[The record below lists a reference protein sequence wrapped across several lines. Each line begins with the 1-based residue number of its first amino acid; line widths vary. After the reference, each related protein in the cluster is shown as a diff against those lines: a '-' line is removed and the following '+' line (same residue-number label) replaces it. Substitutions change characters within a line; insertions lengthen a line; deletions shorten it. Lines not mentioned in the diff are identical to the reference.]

1 MPWTVKTYERGQQ
14 VFYTLTRSYL
24 PANRAP
30 SRLMDWLR
38 WHATATRIIRYF
50 RVTGQSYPMARGA
63 QATYIGRTH
72 PKKSVFNFPFNA
84 AHTSTVLQPRD
95 RDRPLALPSVD
106 MHTSSR
112 SVSPKIASIP
122 PVVSNTGHP
131 VPVQVLEDRDDWAR
145 CVCFYADESKVVSG
159 SSDHTLRIWSRNTGA
174 AQVLSGHT
182 GWVWDVDVSR
192 DGKMIVSG
200 SSDKTVRIWNGESG
214 ETMYVFKGYGENVNS
229 VEFSRDSSRVVSG
242 CDDHTVRV
250 WSVGTGEMAFEPI
263 ECHGRVL
270 CVRYS
275 PSGDRI
281 ASGGNSVQI
290 WNAETGDR
298 ILSIRNSP
306 VASLAWTAD
315 AAHLIGGG
323 WGEVVI
329 WNSDNGEQLRMWRA
343 HGGLIRGLSLSPT
356 AATHLATS
364 NWWHKTAFIFDIS
377 TGEQVAALEHDGNV
391 QGIAFSPSG
400 RLIATGCED
409 NKLYLWEAPASEDP
423 QIKASLILPFS
434 SLPDRPAIPQAGSSR
449 NDSLRPGLNP
459 FSDRLLNRAQQAAPQ
474 PQRVFNRVRNTFA
487 NVFTR
492 RRAIAAKTSP
502 VRETA
507 RYRQPEDSDNDLPS
521 VTGTNSSETAADNAA
536 TSNQLEPA
544 SDSVIRTQPQGT
556 EMAAV
561 LGHTSRAEQ
570 PGMTLGSLPTT
581 AGNAV
586 TSNQPESIEMVA
598 ISRSS
603 IPLVIP
609 PDPTV
614 SAHAS
619 SQSTPPTDLPFLS
632 VASRQASSTTVAV
645 TSEPLSRSS
654 NSARP
659 APARSSSHDAGVPIS
674 VTVSREEL
682 AIIQE
687 VRRPNVI
694 AASVTATADPLSN
707 PEHDHKPIT
716 YPYPS
721 TSLPRSPA
729 SVTQNTSLAQRPLF
743 DQPRSRPYAQPSRTS
758 VGLDPMPNVVPLLL
772 SPSSLRPP
780 HWPHPPSSNVRS
792 LHLTASA
799 DDTLAEAPLGS
810 AAQLAIRRSA
820 PDEDID

>member
-1 MPWTVKTYERGQQ
+1 
-14 VFYTLTRSYL
+14 
-24 PANRAP
+24 
-30 SRLMDWLR
+30 
-38 WHATATRIIRYF
+38 
-50 RVTGQSYPMARGA
+50 
-63 QATYIGRTH
+63 
-72 PKKSVFNFPFNA
+72 
-84 AHTSTVLQPRD
+84 
-95 RDRPLALPSVD
+95 

-112 SVSPKIASIP
+112 SVPPKIASVP
-122 PVVSNTGHP
+122 PVVSNASHP
-131 VPVQVLEDRDDWAR
+131 VPIQVLEDRDDWAR

-159 SSDHTLRIWSRNTGA
+159 SSDHTLRIWDRKTGA

-214 ETMYVFKGYGENVNS
+214 ETMHVFEGYGESVNS

-250 WSVGTGEMAFEPI
+250 WSVGTGELIFEPI

-281 ASGGNSVQI
+281 ASGGNSVKI
-290 WNAETGDR
+290 WNAGTGNR

-400 RLIATGCED
+400 RLLATGCED
-409 NKLYLWEAPASEDP
+409 NKLYLWEAPTSEHP
-423 QIKASLILPFS
+423 QTKSPAQPFS
-434 SLPDRPAIPQAGSSR
+434 SLFDRPATPQAGSSR
-449 NDSLRPGLNP
+449 NDRPGLDP
-459 FSDRLLNRAQQAAPQ
+459 FSDRLPNRAQQAAPQ
-474 PQRVFNRVRNTFA
+474 HQRVFNRARNAFA

-492 RRAIAAKTSP
+492 RRAVAAKTSL
-502 VRETA
+502 VRETV
-507 RYRQPEDSDNDLPS
+507 RCRRPDDPDDDLPD
-521 VTGTNSSETAADNAA
+521 VTGTNSSETAADNAL
-536 TSNQLEPA
+536 TSNRLEPA
-544 SDSVIRTQPQGT
+544 GDSVIRTQPQCT

-561 LGHTSRAEQ
+561 LGHTSSAEQ
-570 PGMTLGSLPTT
+570 SGMTPDLLPT

-586 TSNQPESIEMVA
+586 TSNQRESIEMVA

-603 IPLVIP
+603 IPLVILP
-609 PDPTV
+609 NTTV
-614 SAHAS
+614 LAHAS
-619 SQSTPPTDLPFLS
+619 SQPTPLMDLLPLS
-632 VASRQASSTTVAV
+632 VTSRQASSTSA
-645 TSEPLSRSS
+645 SEPLSGSS
-654 NSARP
+654 NSTCPPTAW
-659 APARSSSHDAGVPIS
+659 SWSHDVDVPIAI
-674 VTVSREEL
+674 TVSREEL

-687 VRRPNVI
+687 VRRRGAI
-694 AASVTATADPLSN
+694 AAFVTTADPSAT
-707 PEHDHKPIT
+707 KTTIT
-716 YPYPS
+716 
-721 TSLPRSPA
+721 SP
-729 SVTQNTSLAQRPLF
+729 
-743 DQPRSRPYAQPSRTS
+743 
-758 VGLDPMPNVVPLLL
+758 
-772 SPSSLRPP
+772 
-780 HWPHPPSSNVRS
+780 
-792 LHLTASA
+792 
-799 DDTLAEAPLGS
+799 
-810 AAQLAIRRSA
+810 
-820 PDEDID
+820 